1 MDKEDQLLRKKSLPP
16 ELANEERIP
25 EALEALQNAF
35 SDPDVRALI
44 AHREKLLA
52 SEARRFEI
60 VCEEERKNSFDE
72 TIKGVLKEMKAQ
84 GIDRSFINA
93 VRKKAKL
100 KVNR

>member
-1 MDKEDQLLRKKSLPP
+1 MRKKSLPP
-16 ELANEERIP
+16 ELADEEGIP
-25 EALEALQNAF
+25 GALEALQNAF

-60 VCEEERKNSFDE
+60 VSEEERKNAFDE

-84 GIDRSFINA
+84 GIDRLFINA